1 MGILNRIWTRI
12 GAPVGVSISADIAA
26 VQTVV
31 DSLAGLLPTKTL
43 SDANDTVAAG
53 YYEAT
58 TLHAVDADLATGN
71 IKSGVTIFGIE
82 GTSTVKDV
90 SDTTAVAADV
100 AAGTYFYTADG
111 TRTETSSSGTPRGTG
126 QVDV

>member
-1 MGILNRIWTRI
+1 MIDLFGRLKAIYDRI
-12 GAPVGVSISADIAA
+12 GAPAGASVSADVAA
-26 VQTVV
+26 VKTVV
-31 DSLAGLLPTKTL
+31 DGLAALLPTKTL
-43 SDANDTVAAG
+43 STANDTVAAG

-100 AAGTYFYTADG
+100 AIGKYFYTADG
-111 TRTETSSSGTPRGTG
+111 TKTEGTCE
-126 QVDV
+126 